1 MKHFLM
7 VALLLATTSLLAQ
20 TSKSLVPEKCKLH
33 WTGSKLNSDHT
44 GHVPVKSGNI
54 TIDGKRFSAAE
65 VIMDM
70 AGITCIDVTDPESN
84 ADLVSHLKS
93 EDFFHV
99 DQHPTATFRT
109 TAIEAIAD
117 AAPGKP
123 NYRVTGDLTIKGITQ
138 PNSFD
143 LLFWMDGDVAR
154 AAATFSFDR
163 AKYDVKYRSGT
174 FFPEIGD
181 RVISDK
187 VDLTFDVTAR

>member
-7 VALLLATTSLLAQ
+7 VALLLANTSLLAQ
-20 TSKSLVPEKCKLH
+20 TSKTLVPEKSILH
-33 WTGSKLNSDHT
+33 WTGSKLKSDHT

-109 TAIEAIAD
+109 TAIEAIAG